1 MALTKFYIDVNP
13 FTHTANI
20 RAKIGK
26 DTYESEVE
34 YTLPDS
40 WATFSMGEDVFDIH
54 FYYEGEFSVSVY
66 SGEEN
71 GTLQGAFP
79 TKVTLRFKD

>member
-1 MALTKFYIDVNP
+1 MALTKFYVDVNP
-13 FTHTANI
+13 FTQIAKI

-34 YTLPDS
+34 FSLPNY
-40 WATFSMGEDVFDIH
+40 WVTFSMGQDSFEAVFD
-54 FYYEGEFSVSVY
+54 YEEEFTVQVY
-66 SGEEN
+66 KSEDHWLEE
-71 GTLQGAFP
+71 GAFP

>member
-1 MALTKFYIDVNP
+1 MALTKFYVDVNP
-13 FTHTANI
+13 FTQMAKI

-34 YTLPDS
+34 FSLPNY
-40 WATFSMGEDVFDIH
+40 WVTFSMGQDSFEAVFD
-54 FYYEGEFSVSVY
+54 YEEEFTVQVY
-66 SGEEN
+66 KSEDHWLEE
-71 GTLQGAFP
+71 GAFP

>member
-1 MALTKFYIDVNP
+1 MDVNP
-13 FTHTANI
+13 FTQIAKI

-34 YTLPDS
+34 FSLPNY
-40 WATFSMGEDVFDIH
+40 WVTFSMGQDSFEAVFD
-54 FYYEGEFSVSVY
+54 YEEEFTVQVY
-66 SGEEN
+66 KSEDHWLEE
-71 GTLQGAFP
+71 GAFP